1 MLLMS
6 PRIITSTVTAMLK
19 TFVVPDHSGQTN
31 TAGKKKEVGQLGRSE
46 NPRSGPW
53 PVDSPTSDNR
63 KITLLYYS
71 GFFGKKKIPPYS
83 ETAKACP
90 NNCFVT
96 TDHKYA
102 DQADAFIVHARD
114 YVSPVSK
121 YKHKPWVL
129 HCRENPAYSPK
140 MRDSKEMAKFS
151 YETTARLDSDFP
163 FPSWRGVTTEGNG
176 PSTYVKPFSAKR
188 NVPIYASNSNCE
200 SVRTEYQKELMKYVG
215 IDSYGSCL
223 HNKDGL
229 KKIYSKNFHK
239 ANADLQKEYKFTLVF
254 MNADCDSWVDTRLLY
269 ALDAGSV
276 PIFMGTEDVGRFL
289 PGMEDSIIKVS
300 DFENPKALA
309 AYVKKVAADETLY
322 NKYLAWKHRGPVN
335 YSGTEME
342 AVQSNMANWYCNIC
356 DRIRQDPKAHPGRVK
371 ADQCYHRKRKDWL
384 PTPKQYDPDNRAS
397 VPVIQD
403 MFGVP
408 RTIIVYMGQGKT
420 SPPTWFEKLSMRPN
434 TKSVWGIY
442 GDKYIARSSSNVDI
456 LNVRGTTWTTG
467 RNLLYSHAKSIYRG
481 EDILYFV
488 FFDGD
493 VSPISFRSITP
504 KTNLRT
510 PIRTNESAIDYF
522 ERLLRTET
530 PAVATV
536 HSGTRE
542 FCAPEKYNACST
554 DTDAVISA
562 IHTDAATLL
571 LPYEHSH
578 DRTSWWY
585 SQAVFIEICEI
596 AFPQSVV
603 NYNSLQII
611 NQEHS
616 AYPRNGKY
624 DLGEMKRDINNY
636 LFSRFEEKCANKL
649 FNRMNSTFILRRTKM
664 NSCLVH
670 PICKLKSDYK
680 EETCAK
686 RPKKITV
693 STKNT
698 VIGIYFN
705 TPLPNIAVFW
715 NNSAICH
722 TFKCFFI
729 SSWGTEQRND
739 QFFECDANIDTV
751 YHRNGQQMH
760 ECYAR
765 FLDVTIGSD
774 VLFFHDDVIP
784 TQSLTSIIASLSGPY
799 PRTPTIK
806 SFDSTGPVTSR
817 VSKIDVNDKS
827 TWKKGA
833 WGLTSKWNY
842 GIKLQK
848 AMASM
853 MPEDLKSLRCGLSP
867 KPCLV
872 KSTNID
878 VLWVPESMKTR
889 VSSLFHIFSAHG
901 VGYDYAAGITMSILV
916 PKTIPSTVIMKMLW
930 KNARKNAMR
939 DVFINEHAFLHPLK
953 IDLLDSKEKM
963 KLQEQLSSINSD

>member
-1 MLLMS
+1 MRKFARATPHTKKTVANVGKRCQRKPNYITLLSVVTVCLVFMVALYYRPPFFERNTLWNVKKARLRTQVVES
-6 PRIITSTVTAMLK
+6 NDAKLPSTTLANTTSRKTDPVAAVAVPTATEKTLKQASLSDSSEPIVNTPVSAKNDVQSGATGGPVQISTVKTETNSQNVSSVPEVTAIVPEVAYQND
-19 TFVVPDHSGQTN
+19 VVNPTKPLSSPAPVSIDPKSAPISTDP
-31 TAGKKKEVGQLGRSE
+31 KKKEVGQLGRSE

-200 SVRTEYQKELMKYVG
+200 SVRTEYQKKLMKYVG

-536 HSGTRE
+536 HMLGRWE

-686 RPKKITV
+686 RPK
-693 STKNT
+693 N
-698 VIGIYFN
+698 
-705 TPLPNIAVFW
+705 
-715 NNSAICH
+715 
-722 TFKCFFI
+722 
-729 SSWGTEQRND
+729 
-739 QFFECDANIDTV
+739 
-751 YHRNGQQMH
+751 
-760 ECYAR
+760 
-765 FLDVTIGSD
+765 
-774 VLFFHDDVIP
+774 
-784 TQSLTSIIASLSGPY
+784 
-799 PRTPTIK
+799 
-806 SFDSTGPVTSR
+806 
-817 VSKIDVNDKS
+817 
-827 TWKKGA
+827 
-833 WGLTSKWNY
+833 
-842 GIKLQK
+842 
-848 AMASM
+848 
-853 MPEDLKSLRCGLSP
+853 
-867 KPCLV
+867 
-872 KSTNID
+872 
-878 VLWVPESMKTR
+878 
-889 VSSLFHIFSAHG
+889 
-901 VGYDYAAGITMSILV
+901 
-916 PKTIPSTVIMKMLW
+916 
-930 KNARKNAMR
+930 
-939 DVFINEHAFLHPLK
+939 
-953 IDLLDSKEKM
+953 
-963 KLQEQLSSINSD
+963 